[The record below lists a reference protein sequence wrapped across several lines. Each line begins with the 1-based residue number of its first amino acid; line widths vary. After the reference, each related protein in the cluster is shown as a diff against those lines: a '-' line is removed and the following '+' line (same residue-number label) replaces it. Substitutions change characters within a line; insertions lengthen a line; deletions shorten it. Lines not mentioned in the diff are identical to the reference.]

1 MVQEDIREVVVMH
14 RLLTKIKCINKFKAV
29 ALGINEQL
37 RINILEALALLVTSD
52 KEGEITTL
60 ITPNPQ

>member
-14 RLLTKIKCINKFKAV
+14 RLLTKIKCISKFKAV

-60 ITPNPQ
+60 IPTNPQ